1 MALSGDDYRR
11 LSMLAAAACS
21 DSSREAAIEAM
32 LKELTALHDEESI
45 EALFDRYWLAR
56 NAGLLMIELGMQ
68 EAGTELVTRGIT
80 FFNKFEELR
89 RAHPISDLDAEENAK
104 DQDKQE

>member
-11 LSMLAAAACS
+11 LSMMAAAACS
-21 DSSREAAIEAM
+21 DHSREQAIEAM
-32 LKELTALHDEESI
+32 LIELETLSKEESI

-68 EAGTELVTRGIT
+68 EQGTELVTRAIQL
-80 FFNKFEELR
+80 FNKFEELR
-89 RAHPISDLDAEENAK
+89 RSSQK
-104 DQDKQE
+104 T

>member
-32 LKELTALHDEESI
+32 LQELNALHDEDSI

-56 NAGLLMIELGMQ
+56 NAGLLMIEQGMQ
-68 EAGTELVTRGIT
+68 EAGTELVTKGIT

-89 RAHPISDLDAEENAK
+89 RARPVSDCDA
-104 DQDKQE
+104 DQKPKE